1 MPGDHC
7 RRKNSD
13 HLNIDGYRGCFQTAP
28 ENIFLPP
35 IFLLL
40 PAVSPCRKACQKSR
54 CLQLCTLVYFC
65 LMLIISHTLSS
76 DNQST
81 ANRTTKSA
89 KTTAKTLNTLITRA
103 YNAKTVLKIAFCL
116 RFIEQSSVLL
126 LWRLFNAENLVP
138 LN

>member
-7 RRKNSD
+7 RRKNND

-89 KTTAKTLNTLITRA
+89 KTVTTPISQYNIIVVRFVPTKTP
-103 YNAKTVLKIAFCL
+103 NARTHAASNMSINSSNWKIWK
-116 RFIEQSSVLL
+116 S
-126 LWRLFNAENLVP
+126 
-138 LN
+138 